1 MAASRRMTRQVQI
14 GLSHSDKAKKLS
26 FNGFYE
32 EALKELNIAL
42 RAFETENR
50 DGAWNDAVAGVLNN
64 AGFVYLFLGNYQSSE
79 DTFKSA
85 MAIKGRL
92 GDQRSLI
99 ATLIGLSDAC
109 RGLCQFDESATALAE
124 ALDIAM
130 ALKDNELSQTIMANM
145 DRLER
150 TRCNQPDVGC
160 EPVEF
165 DELNIPSEAADITA
179 RVADICVKVSESGEL
194 MIEVDIGFPY
204 LMKDLSDASPSG
216 AQHFPCMA
224 LLFPKGIES
233 RITRMDVTDEEEH
246 IVGSSVSSFDGIVYG
261 PNSYHREG
269 PLPMPACKQYVYT
282 HGAGNILSW
291 DVTANGWYHI
301 EAGLEVTNIPD
312 ILRLAIV
319 IPFGTVR
326 LSSVTLEACEQ
337 GLWSKAS
344 LLGGTFVNGRT
355 LDTAIAGFSK
365 ERTLYEGSIK
375 DIPHHNRAL
384 SLKYGILNVDLIK

>member
-1 MAASRRMTRQVQI
+1 MAAPRRMTRQVQI

-42 RAFETENR
+42 RAFESENR

-99 ATLIGLSDAC
+99 ATLVGLSDVC
-109 RGLCQFDESATALAE
+109 RGLCQFDESASALAE

-130 ALKDNELSQTIMANM
+130 ALKDNGLAGTLMANM

-150 TRCNQPDVGC
+150 TRCDQPDVGC
-160 EPVEF
+160 ETVDF
-165 DELNIPSEAADITA
+165 DELHIPNEAADITA

-194 MIEVDIGFPY
+194 KIEIDIGFPY
-204 LMKDLSDASPSG
+204 LMNDLSDASPSG
-216 AQHFPCMA
+216 AQYFPCMA

-233 RITRMDVTDEEEH
+233 RLIGFDVTDEEEH
-246 IVGSSVSSFDGIVYG
+246 VVGSSVSSFDGIVYG
-261 PNSYHREG
+261 PNSYHRGG
-269 PLPMPACKQYVYT
+269 PLPDAC
-282 HGAGNILSW
+282 L
-291 DVTANGWYHI
+291 
-301 EAGLEVTNIPD
+301 
-312 ILRLAIV
+312 
-319 IPFGTVR
+319 
-326 LSSVTLEACEQ
+326 
-337 GLWSKAS
+337 
-344 LLGGTFVNGRT
+344 
-355 LDTAIAGFSK
+355 
-365 ERTLYEGSIK
+365 
-375 DIPHHNRAL
+375 
-384 SLKYGILNVDLIK
+384 